1 MFDYPREL
9 DGQQQ
14 QQQQFQAQV
23 AHVQTLP
30 DHWSTQIY
38 PQAYTTHPDDQEVL
52 QELDGM
58 GLGDWNMYMNGGFSE
73 VANDLSFSAGHG
85 TIWPGAEPNLDAAV
99 LATLQQQL
107 DEQQNLQQNLQQ
119 QQSLQQQHP
128 QQQQQYQQQQQQQL
142 QQGHHQEVLQHHH
155 GQEQELLRQQQ
166 LQQLYRLQQQQQ
178 LRMQLEIASR
188 VQLPLSPGP
197 SVIYSSVPPSPHQ
210 MPQYISGLKQFPNG
224 YSPSNSPLS
233 PGNYAGDDYFSSRQ
247 VTPGT
252 ASSPGGSIKIK
263 SRPRTSTPARI
274 SQGGIKALF
283 GQGSNKG
290 NRASLDLKSEAT
302 NQPTLSPTLS
312 HQVPSTD
319 TPKTPP
325 PRRKRAPKAVSAELP
340 VIKRHSIA
348 TAMVVEQLTHRTP
361 SETSPP
367 PMTLAER
374 RAAAA
379 ALGAQRR
386 TVSESSVIDHKP
398 SVIGKSLIPP
408 RLGLDPR
415 ANRLVLSPNTTP
427 GESGPLASPSIL
439 SSSAS
444 SPAPIQIDR
453 ITPRHSSSQARTEDQ
468 QRQMDAA
475 MERVNFDDVT
485 VSELKEML
493 RQRGK
498 HGGGKKAELIM
509 RLQSE
514 IEIIRANRLAGVRSS
529 ATGPAI
535 PPPLAS
541 PTHALY
547 STLGGMHIG
556 SPPIHPA
563 ASNLPNVRVT
573 PYSPLNEQGD
583 AQGSF
588 GQNRGVDS
596 KDGDISP
603 NMPKNMT
610 KRDTVSPS
618 PRLSQLGTSYI
629 SSDGTVVQ
637 SHRHQ
642 RALSASSRMELTQ
655 GSKQPSP
662 PPVEEDGK
670 GMHTVAAIDT
680 SFMFDNL
687 AMDTSMAFSQ
697 DEMDLFLLGPQDSHT
712 GSAYA
717 DGFSWQ

>member
-1 MFDYPREL
+1 
-9 DGQQQ
+9 
-14 QQQQFQAQV
+14 
-23 AHVQTLP
+23 
-30 DHWSTQIY
+30 
-38 PQAYTTHPDDQEVL
+38 
-52 QELDGM
+52 
-58 GLGDWNMYMNGGFSE
+58 
-73 VANDLSFSAGHG
+73 
-85 TIWPGAEPNLDAAV
+85 
-99 LATLQQQL
+99 
-107 DEQQNLQQNLQQ
+107 
-119 QQSLQQQHP
+119 
-128 QQQQQYQQQQQQQL
+128 
-142 QQGHHQEVLQHHH
+142 
-155 GQEQELLRQQQ
+155 
-166 LQQLYRLQQQQQ
+166 
-178 LRMQLEIASR
+178 
-188 VQLPLSPGP
+188 
-197 SVIYSSVPPSPHQ
+197 

-252 ASSPGGSIKIK
+252 ASSPGGSAKIK
-263 SRPRTSTPARI
+263 SRPRPSTAGARI

-283 GQGSNKG
+283 GQGSTKG
-290 NRASLDLKSEAT
+290 NRASLDLKSEAA

-312 HQVPSTD
+312 HQVPFTD

-325 PRRKRAPKAVSAELP
+325 ARKKRAPKAVSAEFP
-340 VIKRHSIA
+340 VINRHSIA
-348 TAMVVEQLTHRTP
+348 TAMVVERPEHKTP

-386 TVSESSVIDHKP
+386 TVSESSAIDYKP
-398 SVIGKSLIPP
+398 QSAIGKSLIPP

-439 SSSAS
+439 STSAS

-453 ITPRHSSSQARTEDQ
+453 ITPRHSSSQTRTEEQ

-485 VSELKEML
+485 VAELKEML

-514 IEIIRANRLAGVRSS
+514 IEIIRANRLSGVRTS
-529 ATGPAI
+529 ATGPTI

-556 SPPIHPA
+556 SPPIHA
-563 ASNLPNVRVT
+563 TANLPNVRVT
-573 PYSPLNEQGD
+573 PYGPSNEQGD
-583 AQGSF
+583 AQGTLS
-588 GQNRGVDS
+588 QNRGVDP
-596 KDGDISP
+596 KEVDVSP
-603 NMPKNMT
+603 SVPKNLT
-610 KRDTVSPS
+610 KRDNVSPS

-662 PPVEEDGK
+662 PPAVENGK
-670 GMHTVAAIDT
+670 GIHTVGTIDT
-680 SFMFDNL
+680 SFMFENL

-697 DEMDLFLLGPQDSHT
+697 DEMDLFYLGPQDSHT
-712 GSAYA
+712 GSSYA